1 MNSHLAMYKAGERV
15 ASLLP
20 TPLALRLGQWLGAGI
35 GRLPDLDGKR
45 AVVSSH
51 MRLLMGEGLSSKQTR
66 RLVAEV
72 FGFYGRYWAESL
84 RLPSLGAAD
93 VAAGVHMSGFENV
106 ERHLAAGTGVLL
118 AAPHLGGWEWGA
130 TYLATGMGLPITVA
144 VEPLDPPEV
153 FEWFARFRERLGMNV
168 VAVGAGAAKQITQAL
183 RNGHIVCLLSD
194 RLVGGT
200 TGVRVEFFGAPT
212 SLPAGPV
219 TLALRSEAPLV
230 AAAIYYEG
238 GCSAHR
244 IVFRPPLSLSRS
256 GNFRTDVQ
264 VGTQALAR
272 ELEVLI
278 RAAPTQWHLIQ
289 PNWPSDPQVH
299 RVFRP
304 RRAGVGRAAKVT
316 EVQPSAA
323 LQGEPPAS
331 AVPSPSG
338 K

>member
-20 TPLALRLGQWLGAGI
+20 TPVALRLGQWLGAGM
-35 GRLPDLDGKR
+35 GRLPDWDGKR
-45 AVVSSH
+45 ALVSSH
-51 MRLLMGEGLSSKQTR
+51 MRRLMGESLSPRETR

-84 RLPSLGAAD
+84 RLPSLGVTE
-93 VAAGVHMSGFENV
+93 VAAGVQMSGFDNV
-106 ERHLAAGTGVLL
+106 ERYLAAGTGVLL

-130 TYLATGMGLPITVA
+130 MYLATGRGLPVTVA
-144 VEPLDPPEV
+144 VEPLDPPEL
-153 FEWFARFRERLGMNV
+153 FEWFASFRERLGMNV
-168 VAVGAGAAKQITQAL
+168 VAVGPGAAKQIAQAL

-200 TGVRVEFFGAPT
+200 TGVKVEFFGAPT

-219 TLALRSEAPLV
+219 TLALRSEAPLI
-230 AAAIYYEG
+230 AAAIYYG
-238 GCSAHR
+238 SSRSAHR

-264 VGTQALAR
+264 AGTQALAR
-272 ELEVLI
+272 ELEALI
-278 RAAPTQWHLIQ
+278 RAAPTQWHLLQ
-289 PNWPSDPQVH
+289 PNWPSDPRVH
-299 RVFRP
+299 RVFGP
-304 RRAGVGRAAKVT
+304 RQAGLGRAAKPT
-316 EVQPSAA
+316 EEQPSAA

-331 AVPSPSG
+331 AVPSPPG